1 MTAWQ
6 GLFSHG
12 QLKQEQ
18 TVLIHA
24 GSGGVAHFAVQLAK
38 VHGATAL
45 ATASK
50 DDLEFASSLGADIV
64 IDYQRQAFETVA
76 KDADIVFT

>member
-1 MTAWQ
+1 M
-6 GLFSHG
+6 
-12 QLKQEQ
+12 
-18 TVLIHA
+18 
-24 GSGGVAHFAVQLAK
+24 AHFAVQLAK

>member
-18 TVLIHA
+18 PVLIHA
-24 GSGGVAHFAVQLAK
+24 GVGHFAVQLAK

-50 DDLEFASSLGADIV
+50 DNLEFASGIGADIV
-64 IDYQRQAFETVA
+64 IDYRRQAFEAVA
-76 KDADIVFT
+76 KDADIVFST